1 MLAKRVSIHEGQA
14 GLLSSKTARFACK
27 CVYRADPPP
36 HAPTNINGMFH
47 GAEAAVLLTLSSS
60 IRVSSHEVQR
70 SVGFH
75 RPMVSRYQNPEPVKA
90 VELRK
95 GHWSMY
101 GDLASPISNVVD

>member
-1 MLAKRVSIHEGQA
+1 MLRVKVVYARKRVSIHEGQA

-47 GAEAAVLLTLSSS
+47 GAEAVVFLLPC
-60 IRVSSHEVQR
+60 R
-70 SVGFH
+70 
-75 RPMVSRYQNPEPVKA
+75 RPFEYRPTKCKCRLVCFIGRYRYQNPEPVKA

-95 GHWSMY
+95 GHWSM
-101 GDLASPISNVVD
+101 